1 MDIDV
6 FQLPSIVM
14 RRIGIVIGTALIFG
28 GLGFAFVLSQPA
40 VFRASTQILL
50 DPERLAAVGQSAGDT
65 VAPAQAQQA
74 IDSQIYVMQSFS
86 VLSEAARKL
95 ELQKDPFF
103 QAKAGL
109 IGRILGRSPPDAGAD
124 AGPGSLD
131 AATAGAAAALAQN
144 LIITRADQSLVFTIT
159 AQHPN
164 AARAAAIANTVSTI
178 YLDKANKVGSDKSL
192 KASMSLQVEA
202 EALRKRLLEAED
214 KVVKFRTQNGLIS
227 TGEKGLVTDQQLED
241 VTQQLGSARAALEQQ
256 QINYNQ
262 VRALTT
268 GDLASGAIPEALQ
281 QTSVTTLRTRY
292 AQTLDRLAELQ
303 TSLGSRHPQLL
314 TAQAQAESMRRAL
327 ESELKRVQD
336 SVRNTYERSKANVAA
351 LEARFAALRNANGDS
366 GDARTT
372 LAQLQSEADAIR
384 GVYTSFLTRSEELS
398 RQYDIG
404 SGNSR
409 IISDA
414 LPPTKTTRA
423 SAVLVAIA
431 GFLFGAAAGSAIAVG
446 LDMLDGRVTSDRQ
459 IVDMLGVP
467 VIARLAP
474 RQMPRHGALDNDAWD
489 GHRPGRWGGV
499 LQRLRR
505 RLPRGGRATARS
517 QAIERQREAGV
528 ARTAYVLAD
537 AVSAMPARIVFLSP
551 GADTPDET
559 LVGDIAH
566 ALAATGAA
574 VDVATAS
581 VSATSPLAGTLQR
594 MQMGGVPAFESVNYR
609 RLDRHAMPRQRS
621 RASGSLLS
629 AAVRP
634 APADFLI
641 VDATGE
647 EHAARLMAF
656 VKDSD
661 AIAIVIKPGRVGRA
675 DLKDLAQTLRPWATK
690 LVGVVLVEASA

>member
-14 RRIGIVIGTALIFG
+14 RRIGIVIVTALIFG

-65 VAPAQAQQA
+65 AAPAQAQQA

-95 ELQKDPFF
+95 ALQEDPFF
-103 QAKAGL
+103 QAKVGL
-109 IGRILGRSPPDAGAD
+109 IGRLLGRSP
-124 AGPGSLD
+124 SLPVSEE
-131 AATAGAAAALAQN
+131 AAAAGAAATLAQN
-144 LIITRADQSLVFTIT
+144 LIIARADQSLVFTIT

-164 AARAAAIANTVSTI
+164 AARAAEIANTVSAI
-178 YLDKANKVGSDKSL
+178 YLEKANKIGSDKSL

-202 EALRKRLLEAED
+202 EELRKRLLEAED

-227 TGEKGLVTDQQLED
+227 TGEKGLVTDQQLEA

-262 VRALTT
+262 VRTLTT

-303 TSLGSRHPQLL
+303 TSLGSRHPQLQ

-351 LEARFAALRNANGDS
+351 LETRFAALRNANGDS

-384 GVYTSFLTRSEELS
+384 GVYTSFVTRSEELS

-409 IISDA
+409 IISEA
-414 LPPTKTTRA
+414 LPPIKTTRA
-423 SAVLVAIA
+423 SALLVAIA
-431 GFLFGAAAGSAIAVG
+431 GVLFGAAAGSAIAVG
-446 LDMLDGRVTSDRQ
+446 LDLLDGRVTSDRQ
-459 IVDMLGVP
+459 IVDTLGVP
-467 VIARLAP
+467 VIARIAA
-474 RQMPRHGALDNDAWD
+474 RQTRGTSDVPDD
-489 GHRPGRWGGV
+489 GWPSGRSRRNVGLV
-499 LQRLRR
+499 ARMKR
-505 RLPRGGRATARS
+505 RLPFSGKAAARS
-517 QAIERQREAGV
+517 HAAERQREAGV
-528 ARTAYVLAD
+528 TRSAYVLTD
-537 AVSAMPARIVFLSP
+537 AVAALPARIVFLSP
-551 GADTPDET
+551 GMEKPDET
-559 LVGDIAH
+559 LVGDIAL
-566 ALAATGAA
+566 ALADTGAA
-574 VDVATAS
+574 VDIAAAS
-581 VSATSPLAGTLQR
+581 VPASSLLAGTLKR
-594 MQMGGVPAFESVNYR
+594 MQMGGVPAFESVSYR

-629 AAVRP
+629 AAVKP
-634 APADFLI
+634 APADFSV

-647 EHAARLMAF
+647 ENAARLMAF

-661 AIAIVIKPGRVGRA
+661 AIAIVIRPGRVGRA
-675 DLKDLAQTLRPWATK
+675 DLKDLAQTLGPWRTK
-690 LVGVVLVEASA
+690 LVGVVIVEAVA

>member
-14 RRIGIVIGTALIFG
+14 RRIGIVIVTALIFG

-50 DPERLAAVGQSAGDT
+50 DPERLAAVGQAAGDT
-65 VAPAQAQQA
+65 AAPAQAQQA

-86 VLSEAARKL
+86 VLSEAARTL
-95 ELQKDPFF
+95 ALQEDPFF
-103 QAKAGL
+103 HAKAGL
-109 IGRILGRSPPDAGAD
+109 IGRLLGRSPSAPVS
-124 AGPGSLD
+124 PE
-131 AATAGAAAALAQN
+131 AAAAGAAAALAQN

-164 AARAAAIANTVSTI
+164 AARAAEIANTVSTI
-178 YLDKANKVGSDKSL
+178 YLEKANKIGSDKSL

-202 EALRKRLLEAED
+202 EELRKRLLEAED

-256 QINYNQ
+256 EINYNQ
-262 VRALTT
+262 VRTLTT

-303 TSLGSRHPQLL
+303 TSLGSRHPQLQ

-351 LEARFAALRNANGDS
+351 LETRFAALRNANGAS

-384 GVYTSFLTRSEELS
+384 GVYTSFVTRSEELS

-409 IISDA
+409 IISEA
-414 LPPTKTTRA
+414 LPPVKTTRA
-423 SAVLVAIA
+423 SALLVAIA

-446 LDMLDGRVTSDRQ
+446 LDLIDGRVTSDRQ
-459 IVDMLGVP
+459 IVDTLGVP
-467 VIARLAP
+467 VIARIAARDMRGRTRDASDAP
-474 RQMPRHGALDNDAWD
+474 DDGWASGHPR
-489 GHRPGRWGGV
+489 RTGGLV
-499 LQRLRR
+499 ARMTR
-505 RLPRGGRATARS
+505 RLPLSGKAAARS
-517 QAIERQREAGV
+517 HAAERQREAGV
-528 ARTAYVLAD
+528 TRAAYVLTD
-537 AVSAMPARIVFLSP
+537 AVASLPARIVFLSP
-551 GADTPDET
+551 GMEKPDGA
-559 LVGDIAH
+559 LVGDIAL
-566 ALAATGAA
+566 ALADTGAA
-574 VDVATAS
+574 VDIAAAS
-581 VSATSPLAGTLQR
+581 VSASSPLAGTLRR
-594 MQMGGVPAFESVNYR
+594 MQMGGVPAFESVTYR

-629 AAVRP
+629 AAIKP
-634 APADFLI
+634 APADFSV

-647 EHAARLMAF
+647 ENGARLMAF

-661 AIAIVIKPGRVGRA
+661 AIAIVIRPGRAGRA
-675 DLKDLAQTLRPWATK
+675 DLKDLAQALGPWRTK
-690 LVGVVLVEASA
+690 LVGVVIVEAVA

>member
-14 RRIGIVIGTALIFG
+14 RRIGIVIVTALIFG

-65 VAPAQAQQA
+65 AAPAQAQQA

-86 VLSEAARKL
+86 VLTEAAQKL

-103 QAKAGL
+103 QAKVGM
-109 IGRILGRSPPDAGAD
+109 IGRLLGRSPPV
-124 AGPGSLD
+124 PVSQE
-131 AATAGAAAALAQN
+131 AAAAGAAATLAQN

-164 AARAAAIANTVSTI
+164 AARAAEIANAVSAI
-178 YLDKANKVGSDKSL
+178 YLEKANKTGSDKSL

-202 EALRKRLLEAED
+202 EELRKRLLEAED
-214 KVVKFRTQNGLIS
+214 KVVKFRTENGLIS

-241 VTQQLGSARAALEQQ
+241 VTQQLGGARASLEQQ

-262 VRALTT
+262 VRSLTT

-303 TSLGSRHPQLL
+303 TSLGSRHPQLQ

-351 LEARFAALRNANGDS
+351 LETRFAALRNANGAS
-366 GDARTT
+366 GDARTK

-384 GVYTSFLTRSEELS
+384 GVYTSFVTRSEELS

-409 IISDA
+409 IISEA
-414 LPPTKTTRA
+414 LPPSKTTRA
-423 SAVLVAIA
+423 SALLVAIA

-446 LDMLDGRVTSDRQ
+446 LDLLDGRVTSDRQ

-467 VIARLAP
+467 VIARIAA
-474 RQMPRHGALDNDAWD
+474 RRTG
-489 GHRPGRWGGV
+489 GHRETSGLAEDGWTSGRSRRTGGIV
-499 LQRLRR
+499 ARMKRR
-505 RLPRGGRATARS
+505 MPFSGKAAARS
-517 QAIERQREAGV
+517 HAMERQREAGV
-528 ARTAYVLAD
+528 TRSAYVLTD
-537 AVSAMPARIVFLSP
+537 AVAALPARIVFLSP
-551 GADTPDET
+551 GMEKPDEA
-559 LVGDIAH
+559 LVGDIAL
-566 ALAATGAA
+566 ALADTGAA
-574 VDVATAS
+574 VDVASAS
-581 VSATSPLAGTLQR
+581 VAATSPLAGTLRR
-594 MQMGGVPAFESVNYR
+594 MQMGGVPAFESVTYR
-609 RLDRHAMPRQRS
+609 RLDRHAVPRQRS

-629 AAVRP
+629 AAIKP
-634 APADFLI
+634 EPADFSV

-647 EHAARLMAF
+647 ENAARLMAF

-661 AIAIVIKPGRVGRA
+661 AIAIVIRPGRVGRT
-675 DLKDLAQTLRPWATK
+675 DLKDLAQALGPWKTK
-690 LVGVVLVEASA
+690 LVGVVIVEAAA

>member
-14 RRIGIVIGTALIFG
+14 RRIGIVIATALVFG

-65 VAPAQAQQA
+65 AAPAQAQQA

-95 ELQKDPFF
+95 ELEKDPFF
-103 QAKAGL
+103 QAKPGL
-109 IGRILGRSPPDAGAD
+109 IGRLLGRSPPV
-124 AGPGSLD
+124 PVSEE
-131 AATAGAAAALAQN
+131 AATAGAAATLAQN

-164 AARAAAIANTVSTI
+164 AARAAEIANAVSAI
-178 YLDKANKVGSDKSL
+178 YLEKANRIGSDKSL

-241 VTQQLGSARAALEQQ
+241 VTQQLGGARASLEQQ
-256 QINYNQ
+256 EINYNQ
-262 VRALTT
+262 VRSLTT

-314 TAQAQAESMRRAL
+314 TAQAQADSMRRAL
-327 ESELKRVQD
+327 EAELKRVQD

-351 LEARFAALRNANGDS
+351 LETRFAALRNANGDS

-409 IISDA
+409 IISQA
-414 LPPTKTTRA
+414 LPPVKTTRA
-423 SAVLVAIA
+423 SALLVAIA

-459 IVDMLGVP
+459 IVDTLGVP
-467 VIARLAP
+467 VIARIAARPVQRPSDASDDGPAYGHERRSGGLA
-474 RQMPRHGALDNDAWD
+474 
-489 GHRPGRWGGV
+489 
-499 LQRLRR
+499 RLRR
-505 RLPRGGRATARS
+505 RLPFSGKAAARS
-517 QAIERQREAGV
+517 HAAERQREAGV
-528 ARTAYVLAD
+528 TRSAYVLTD
-537 AVSAMPARIVFLSP
+537 AVPALPARIVFLSP
-551 GADTPDET
+551 GLEKPDEA
-559 LVGDIAH
+559 LVGDIAL
-566 ALAATGAA
+566 ALSDTGAA
-574 VDVATAS
+574 VDVAAAS
-581 VSATSPLAGTLQR
+581 VAASSPLAGTLKR
-594 MQMGGVPAFESVNYR
+594 MQTGGVPVFDSVSYR
-609 RLDRHAMPRQRS
+609 RLDRHAVPRHRS

-629 AAVRP
+629 AAIKP
-634 APADFLI
+634 APADFCVI
-641 VDATGE
+641 DATGE
-647 EHAARLMAF
+647 ENAARIMAF
-656 VKDSD
+656 VRDSD
-661 AIAIVIKPGRVGRA
+661 AIAVVIRPGRAGRS
-675 DLKDLAQTLRPWATK
+675 DLKDLAQTLAPWRTK
-690 LVGVVLVEASA
+690 LVGVVIVEAAA

>member
-14 RRIGIVIGTALIFG
+14 RRIGIVIVTALIFG

-65 VAPAQAQQA
+65 AAPAQAQQA

-95 ELQKDPFF
+95 ELKNDPFF

-109 IGRILGRSPPDAGAD
+109 IGRILGRSPP
-124 AGPGSLD
+124 GPGSD
-131 AATAGAAAALAQN
+131 EAAAAGAAAALAQN

-164 AARAAAIANTVSTI
+164 ADRAAEIANTVSAI
-178 YLDKANKVGSDKSL
+178 YLDKANKIGSDKSL

-262 VRALTT
+262 VRTLTT

-336 SVRNTYERSKANVAA
+336 SVRNTFERSKANVAA
-351 LEARFAALRNANGDS
+351 LETRFAALRNANGDS

-409 IISDA
+409 IISEA

-423 SAVLVAIA
+423 SALLVAIA
-431 GFLFGAAAGSAIAVG
+431 GVLFGAAAGSAIAVG
-446 LDMLDGRVTSDRQ
+446 LEMLDGRVTSDRQ

-467 VIARLAP
+467 VIARIAP
-474 RQMPRHGALDNDAWD
+474 RQTLKAGPADADAWD
-489 GHRPGRWGGV
+489 ASRSRRGRGLFARMRG
-499 LQRLRR
+499 
-505 RLPRGGRATARS
+505 RLPISGRAAARS
-517 QAIERQREAGV
+517 HAAERQREAGV
-528 ARTAYVLAD
+528 TRAAYVLTD
-537 AVSAMPARIVFLSP
+537 AVAAVPARIVFLSP
-551 GADTPDET
+551 GLEKPDET
-559 LVGDIAH
+559 LVGDIAL

-574 VDVATAS
+574 VDLAAAS
-581 VSATSPLAGTLQR
+581 VSASSPLAGTLQR
-594 MQMGGVPAFESVNYR
+594 MQTSGVPAFESVGYR

-629 AAVRP
+629 AVVRP
-634 APADFLI
+634 APADFSVI
-641 VDATGE
+641 DATGE
-647 EHAARLMAF
+647 ENAARLMAF

-661 AIAIVIKPGRVGRA
+661 AIAIVIRPGRVGRS
-675 DLKDLAQTLRPWATK
+675 DLKDLAQSLGPWKTK
-690 LVGVVLVEASA
+690 LVGAVIVEAAA

>member
-14 RRIGIVIGTALIFG
+14 RRIGIVIVTALIFG

-50 DPERLAAVGQSAGDT
+50 DPERLAAVGQAAGDT
-65 VAPAQAQQA
+65 AAPAQAQQA

-86 VLSEAARKL
+86 VLSEAARTL
-95 ELQKDPFF
+95 ALQEDPFF

-109 IGRILGRSPPDAGAD
+109 IGRLLGRSPSAPVS
-124 AGPGSLD
+124 PE
-131 AATAGAAAALAQN
+131 AAAAGAAAALAQN

-164 AARAAAIANTVSTI
+164 AARAAEIANTVSAI
-178 YLDKANKVGSDKSL
+178 YLEKANKIGSDKSL

-202 EALRKRLLEAED
+202 EELRKRLLEAED

-256 QINYNQ
+256 EINYNQ
-262 VRALTT
+262 VRMLTT

-303 TSLGSRHPQLL
+303 TSLGSRHPQLQ

-351 LEARFAALRNANGDS
+351 LETRFAALRNANGAS

-384 GVYTSFLTRSEELS
+384 GVYTSFVTRSEELS

-409 IISDA
+409 IISEA
-414 LPPTKTTRA
+414 LPPAKTTRA
-423 SAVLVAIA
+423 SALLVAIA

-446 LDMLDGRVTSDRQ
+446 LDLIDGRVTSDRQ
-459 IVDMLGVP
+459 IVDTLGVP
-467 VIARLAP
+467 VIARIAARETRGTSDVP
-474 RQMPRHGALDNDAWD
+474 DDRWAS
-489 GHRPGRWGGV
+489 GRSRRTGGLV
-499 LQRLRR
+499 ARMTR
-505 RLPRGGRATARS
+505 RLPLSGKAAARS
-517 QAIERQREAGV
+517 HAAERQREAGITR
-528 ARTAYVLAD
+528 AAYVLTD
-537 AVSAMPARIVFLSP
+537 AVASLPARIVFLSP
-551 GADTPDET
+551 GMDKPDGA
-559 LVGDIAH
+559 LVGDIAL
-566 ALAATGAA
+566 ALADTGAA
-574 VDVATAS
+574 VDIAAAS
-581 VSATSPLAGTLQR
+581 VSASSPLAGTLRR
-594 MQMGGVPAFESVNYR
+594 MQMGGVPAFESVTYR

-629 AAVRP
+629 AAIKP
-634 APADFLI
+634 APADFSV

-647 EHAARLMAF
+647 ENGARLMAF
-656 VKDSD
+656 VKESD
-661 AIAIVIKPGRVGRA
+661 AITIVIRPGRAGRA
-675 DLKDLAQTLRPWATK
+675 DLKDLAQTLGPWRTK
-690 LVGVVLVEASA
+690 LVGVVIVEAVA

>member
-14 RRIGIVIGTALIFG
+14 RRIGIVIVTALIFG

-65 VAPAQAQQA
+65 AAPAQAQQA

-86 VLSEAARKL
+86 VLTEAAQKL

-103 QAKAGL
+103 QAKVGM
-109 IGRILGRSPPDAGAD
+109 IGRLLGRSPPV
-124 AGPGSLD
+124 PVSQE
-131 AATAGAAAALAQN
+131 AAAAGAAATLAQN

-164 AARAAAIANTVSTI
+164 AARAAEIANAVSAI
-178 YLDKANKVGSDKSL
+178 YLEKANKTGSDKSL

-202 EALRKRLLEAED
+202 EELRKRLLEAED
-214 KVVKFRTQNGLIS
+214 KVVKFRTENGLIS

-241 VTQQLGSARAALEQQ
+241 VTQQLGGARASLEQQ

-262 VRALTT
+262 VRSLTT

-303 TSLGSRHPQLL
+303 TSLGSRHPQLQ

-351 LEARFAALRNANGDS
+351 LETRFAALRNANGAS
-366 GDARTT
+366 GDARTK

-384 GVYTSFLTRSEELS
+384 GVYTSFVTRSEELS

-409 IISDA
+409 IISEA
-414 LPPTKTTRA
+414 LPPSKTTRA
-423 SAVLVAIA
+423 SALLVAIA

-446 LDMLDGRVTSDRQ
+446 LDLLDGRVTSDRQ

-467 VIARLAP
+467 VIARIAA
-474 RQMPRHGALDNDAWD
+474 RRTG
-489 GHRPGRWGGV
+489 GHRETSGLAEDGWTSGRSRRTGGIV
-499 LQRLRR
+499 ARMKRR
-505 RLPRGGRATARS
+505 MPFSGKAAAWS
-517 QAIERQREAGV
+517 HAMERQREAGV
-528 ARTAYVLAD
+528 TRSAYVLTD
-537 AVSAMPARIVFLSP
+537 AVAALPARIVFLSP
-551 GADTPDET
+551 GMEKPDEA
-559 LVGDIAH
+559 LVGDIAL
-566 ALAATGAA
+566 ALADTGAA
-574 VDVATAS
+574 VDVASAS
-581 VSATSPLAGTLQR
+581 VAATSPLAGTLRR
-594 MQMGGVPAFESVNYR
+594 MQMGGVPAFESVTYR
-609 RLDRHAMPRQRS
+609 RLDRHAVPRQLS

-629 AAVRP
+629 AAIKP
-634 APADFLI
+634 EPADFSV

-647 EHAARLMAF
+647 ENAARLMAF

-661 AIAIVIKPGRVGRA
+661 AIAIVIRPGRVGRT
-675 DLKDLAQTLRPWATK
+675 DLKDLAQALGPWKTK
-690 LVGVVLVEASA
+690 LVGVVIVEAAA

>member
-14 RRIGIVIGTALIFG
+14 RRIGIVIVTALIFG

-65 VAPAQAQQA
+65 AAPAQAQQA

-95 ELQKDPFF
+95 ALQEDPFF
-103 QAKAGL
+103 QAKVGL
-109 IGRILGRSPPDAGAD
+109 IGRLLGRSP
-124 AGPGSLD
+124 SLPVSEE
-131 AATAGAAAALAQN
+131 AAAAGAAATLAQN
-144 LIITRADQSLVFTIT
+144 LIIARADQSLVFTIT

-164 AARAAAIANTVSTI
+164 AARAAEIANTVSAI
-178 YLDKANKVGSDKSL
+178 YLEKANKIGSDKSL

-202 EALRKRLLEAED
+202 EELRKRLLEAED

-227 TGEKGLVTDQQLED
+227 TGEKGLVTDQQLEA

-262 VRALTT
+262 VRTLTT

-303 TSLGSRHPQLL
+303 TSLGSRHPQLQ

-351 LEARFAALRNANGDS
+351 LETRFAALRNANGDS

-384 GVYTSFLTRSEELS
+384 GVYTSFVTRSEELS

-409 IISDA
+409 IISEA
-414 LPPTKTTRA
+414 LPPIKTTRA
-423 SAVLVAIA
+423 SALLVAIA

-446 LDMLDGRVTSDRQ
+446 LDLLDGRVTSDRQ
-459 IVDMLGVP
+459 IVDTLGVP
-467 VIARLAP
+467 VIARIAA
-474 RQMPRHGALDNDAWD
+474 RQTRGTSDVPDD
-489 GHRPGRWGGV
+489 GWPSGRSRRNGGLV
-499 LQRLRR
+499 ARMKR
-505 RLPRGGRATARS
+505 RLPFSGKAAARS
-517 QAIERQREAGV
+517 HAAERQREAGV
-528 ARTAYVLAD
+528 TRSAYVLTD
-537 AVSAMPARIVFLSP
+537 AVAALPARIVFLSP
-551 GADTPDET
+551 GMEKPDET
-559 LVGDIAH
+559 LVGDIAL
-566 ALAATGAA
+566 ALADTGAA
-574 VDVATAS
+574 VDIAAAS
-581 VSATSPLAGTLQR
+581 VPASSLLAGTLKR
-594 MQMGGVPAFESVNYR
+594 MQMGGVPAFESVSYR

-629 AAVRP
+629 AAVKP
-634 APADFLI
+634 APADFSV

-647 EHAARLMAF
+647 ENAARLMAF

-661 AIAIVIKPGRVGRA
+661 AIAIVIRPGRVGRA
-675 DLKDLAQTLRPWATK
+675 DLKDLAQTLGPWRTK
-690 LVGVVLVEASA
+690 LVGVVIVEAVA

>member
-14 RRIGIVIGTALIFG
+14 RRIGIVIVTALIFG

-65 VAPAQAQQA
+65 AAPAQAQQA

-86 VLSEAARKL
+86 VLSEAERNLA
-95 ELQKDPFF
+95 LQEDPFF
-103 QAKAGL
+103 QAKVGL
-109 IGRILGRSPPDAGAD
+109 IGRLLGRSP
-124 AGPGSLD
+124 SLPVSEE
-131 AATAGAAAALAQN
+131 AAAAGAAATLAQN
-144 LIITRADQSLVFTIT
+144 LIIARADQSLVFTIT

-164 AARAAAIANTVSTI
+164 AARAAEIANTVSAI
-178 YLDKANKVGSDKSL
+178 YLEKANKIGSDKSL

-202 EALRKRLLEAED
+202 EELRKRLLEAED

-227 TGEKGLVTDQQLED
+227 TGEKGLVTDQQLEA

-262 VRALTT
+262 VRTLTT

-303 TSLGSRHPQLL
+303 TSLGSRHPQLQ

-351 LEARFAALRNANGDS
+351 LETRFAALRNANGDS

-384 GVYTSFLTRSEELS
+384 GVYTSFVTRSEELS

-409 IISDA
+409 IISEA

-423 SAVLVAIA
+423 SALLVAIA

-446 LDMLDGRVTSDRQ
+446 LDLIDGRVTSDRQ
-459 IVDMLGVP
+459 IVDTLGVP
-467 VIARLAP
+467 VIARIAARQTRGTSDVPDDGWPSGRSRRNGGLAA
-474 RQMPRHGALDNDAWD
+474 RMK
-489 GHRPGRWGGV
+489 
-499 LQRLRR
+499 R
-505 RLPRGGRATARS
+505 RLPFSGKAAARS
-517 QAIERQREAGV
+517 HAAERQREAGV
-528 ARTAYVLAD
+528 TRSAYVLTD
-537 AVSAMPARIVFLSP
+537 AVAALPARIVFLSP
-551 GADTPDET
+551 SMEKPDET
-559 LVGDIAH
+559 LVGDIAL
-566 ALAATGAA
+566 ALADTGAA
-574 VDVATAS
+574 VDIAAAS
-581 VSATSPLAGTLQR
+581 VPASSLLAGTLKR
-594 MQMGGVPAFESVNYR
+594 MQMGGVPAFESVSYR

-629 AAVRP
+629 AAVKP
-634 APADFLI
+634 APADFSV

-647 EHAARLMAF
+647 ENAARLMAF

-661 AIAIVIKPGRVGRA
+661 AIAIVIRPGRVGRA
-675 DLKDLAQTLRPWATK
+675 DLKDLAQTLGPWRTK
-690 LVGVVLVEASA
+690 LVGVVIVEASA

>member
-14 RRIGIVIGTALIFG
+14 RRIGIVIVTALIFG

-65 VAPAQAQQA
+65 AAPAQAQQA

-95 ELQKDPFF
+95 ALQEDPFF
-103 QAKAGL
+103 QAKVGL
-109 IGRILGRSPPDAGAD
+109 IGRLLGRSP
-124 AGPGSLD
+124 SLPVSEE
-131 AATAGAAAALAQN
+131 AAAAGAAATLAQN
-144 LIITRADQSLVFTIT
+144 LIIARADQSLVFTIT

-164 AARAAAIANTVSTI
+164 AARAAEIANTVSAI
-178 YLDKANKVGSDKSL
+178 YLEKANKIGSDKSL

-202 EALRKRLLEAED
+202 EELRKRLLEAED
-214 KVVKFRTQNGLIS
+214 KIVKFRTQNGLIS
-227 TGEKGLVTDQQLED
+227 TGEKGLVTDQQLEA

-262 VRALTT
+262 VRTLTT

-303 TSLGSRHPQLL
+303 TSLGSRHPQLQ

-351 LEARFAALRNANGDS
+351 LETRFAALRNANGDS

-384 GVYTSFLTRSEELS
+384 GVYTSFVTRSEELS

-409 IISDA
+409 IISEA

-423 SAVLVAIA
+423 SALLVAIA

-446 LDMLDGRVTSDRQ
+446 LDLIDGRVTSDRQ
-459 IVDMLGVP
+459 IVDTLGVP
-467 VIARLAP
+467 VIARIAA
-474 RQMPRHGALDNDAWD
+474 RQTRETLDVPDD
-489 GHRPGRWGGV
+489 GWPSARSRRNGGLV
-499 LQRLRR
+499 ARMKR
-505 RLPRGGRATARS
+505 RLPFSGKAAARS
-517 QAIERQREAGV
+517 HAAERQREAGV
-528 ARTAYVLAD
+528 TRSAYVLTD
-537 AVSAMPARIVFLSP
+537 AVAALPARIVFLSP
-551 GADTPDET
+551 SMEKPDET
-559 LVGDIAH
+559 LVGDIAL
-566 ALAATGAA
+566 ALADTGAA
-574 VDVATAS
+574 VDIAAAS
-581 VSATSPLAGTLQR
+581 VPASSLLAGTLKR
-594 MQMGGVPAFESVNYR
+594 MQLGGVPAFESVSYR

-629 AAVRP
+629 AAIKP
-634 APADFLI
+634 APADFSV

-647 EHAARLMAF
+647 ENAARLMAF

-661 AIAIVIKPGRVGRA
+661 AIAIVIRPGRVGRA
-675 DLKDLAQTLRPWATK
+675 DLKDLAQTLGPWRTK
-690 LVGVVLVEASA
+690 LVGVVIVEAVA